1 MDSASS
7 TTPLNCA
14 CVIVG
19 DAYSWQYVTTL
30 HSMLTRHLTR
40 PVTLH
45 VYTEAD
51 RPVPAHMIKHSLT
64 PWTVKRNWWYK
75 MQLFDSSHYLGPM
88 LYFDLDVVIVDN
100 IDWIWQLPL
109 DRFWAVR
116 DFKYLWRPSWP
127 GLNTSVMW
135 WDTGQYHSVW
145 DSFCS
150 QDLDR
155 VTAQYPGDQ
164 DYVTATIPAHQQ
176 ARFATDRVVSWRW
189 QALDGGFDH
198 GTRCHYQPG
207 RGTDLDP
214 TAAILICHGHP
225 KPHEIA
231 DPVIVQHW
239 K

>member
-1 MDSASS
+1 M
-7 TTPLNCA
+7 
-14 CVIVG
+14 
-19 DAYSWQYVTTL
+19 
-30 HSMLTRHLTR
+30 
-40 PVTLH
+40 LH

-75 MQLFDSSHYLGPM
+75 MQLFDSSHYSGPM

-109 DRFWAVR
+109 DRFWAMR
-116 DFKYLWRPSWP
+116 DFKYLWRPLWQ

-176 ARFATDRVVSWRW
+176 ARFATDRVASWRW

-198 GTRCHYQPG
+198 STRCHRRSGQ
-207 RGTDLDP
+207 GTDLDS
-214 TAAILICHGHP
+214 AAILVCHGRP

-231 DPVIVQHW
+231 DPVIAQHW